1 MTTLPLIGVRTRAT
15 RMSRQLS
22 AAEAGERRLKRRI
35 GTIWGLLVLNVLSFA
50 PGVSVIPVPSSVGKA
65 FTQGALT
72 LALILALILNPRI
85 KFRPNVFLLLVTLLA
100 LEAVMTELGAQY
112 PKGTGFR
119 TFRYVEFVAVLWLLS
134 PYWSRADMLLVRCHL
149 KSMLWVLGSVAL
161 GLIVSPGHAMV
172 GGRLGGA
179 IWPIP
184 ATQVAH
190 YGAVT
195 IGMVVIYWFCGQIRG
210 RTTLLI
216 VSVSMILL
224 LLSHTRTALVAM
236 VAGLL
241 VGGFSLIVVTPR
253 VRKLFG
259 TIAVVAGVAFAT
271 ASSAI
276 TSWMARGQGSTQLTN
291 LSGRT
296 GFWGPLLAT
305 PRTRFQEIFGF
316 GLSNGSFNGLPI
328 DSNWMLSYQQQGLFG
343 VVMCAVIL
351 VYLLI
356 AACFQSRGVRRAL
369 VLFFV
374 VYCLIASF
382 TEDGITDPSTY
393 MLDVT
398 VAASLLLPF
407 SKNRSVA

>member
-1 MTTLPLIGVRTRAT
+1 MTTLPVLGVRTRAT
-15 RMSRQLS
+15 RVSRRLS
-22 AAEAGERRLKRRI
+22 DAEVSERRLKRRI

-50 PGVSVIPVPSSVGKA
+50 PGVSVIPIPSSVGKA
-65 FTQGALT
+65 LTQGALT
-72 LALILALILNPRI
+72 LAVLLALILNPRLR
-85 KFRPNVFLLLVTLLA
+85 FRPNVFLFLVTLMA
-100 LEAVMTELGAQY
+100 LEAVVTALGAQY
-112 PKGTGFR
+112 PRGTSYR
-119 TFRYVEFVAVLWLLS
+119 TFRFIEFAGVLWLLS

-149 KSMLWVLGSVAL
+149 KTMLWVLGSVAL
-161 GLIVSPGHAMV
+161 GYIVSPGHAMA

-179 IWPIP
+179 IWPID

-190 YGAVT
+190 YAAVT
-195 IGMVVIYWFCGQIRG
+195 IGMVVIYWFGGQMRG
-210 RTTLLI
+210 RTTLFI
-216 VSVSMILL
+216 VVFSMAIL

-236 VAGLL
+236 IAGLL
-241 VGGFSLIVVTPR
+241 VAGLSLIVVTPR
-253 VRKLFG
+253 VRRLFVTVA
-259 TIAVVAGVAFAT
+259 TITAVAFAT

-276 TSWMARGQGSTQLTN
+276 ISWLARGEGSTQLTN

-296 GFWGPLLAT
+296 GFWGPLLAF
-305 PRTRFQEIFGF
+305 PRTKLQEIFGF

-328 DSNWMLSYQQQGLFG
+328 DSNWMLSYQDQGLFG
-343 VVMCAVIL
+343 VVMCAAIL

-374 VYCLIASF
+374 IYCFIASF
-382 TEDGITDPSTY
+382 TEDGITNPSTY

>member
-1 MTTLPLIGVRTRAT
+1 
-15 RMSRQLS
+15 
-22 AAEAGERRLKRRI
+22 
-35 GTIWGLLVLNVLSFA
+35 
-50 PGVSVIPVPSSVGKA
+50 
-65 FTQGALT
+65 
-72 LALILALILNPRI
+72 
-85 KFRPNVFLLLVTLLA
+85 
-100 LEAVMTELGAQY
+100 
-112 PKGTGFR
+112 
-119 TFRYVEFVAVLWLLS
+119 
-134 PYWSRADMLLVRCHL
+134 
-149 KSMLWVLGSVAL
+149 MLWVLGSVAL
-161 GLIVSPGHAMV
+161 GLIVSPGHAMA

-195 IGMVVIYWFCGQIRG
+195 IGMVVICWFCGQMRG

-216 VSVSMILL
+216 VSVSMTLL

-236 VAGLL
+236 IAGLL
-241 VGGFSLIVVTPR
+241 VGGLSLIVVTPR
-253 VRKLFG
+253 VRKLFA

-276 TSWMARGQGSTQLTN
+276 MSWMARGQGSSQLTD

-351 VYLLI
+351 IYLLV

-393 MLDVT
+393 MLDVA